1 MGKKDIKRKLDEKI
15 AELKNLCKDT
25 HHASKLINEILSLKA
40 QLDIDPSII
49 HIPIESIEKD
59 KDGKNIEI
67 DGGHYKLIRTK
78 KGIVVSVNGYKIIV
92 SSWIKSLYDQLDFF
106 IESKMSYNLLTEEE
120 KDNLDTLI
128 SGAMTILIYP
138 LIGFYDDSWIDVA
151 TDLTRRENDLF
162 DKYLDMPLQEETL
175 EEDNTFKESTLF
187 INEIGKGIE

>member
-15 AELKNLCKDT
+15 AELKILCKDT